1 MCVEPQALLLT
12 IEFMLRNDFLFLL
25 HFVDKEKC
33 VFYSSIYG
41 KKSGRWLMFQASLQS
56 SEKFY
61 LGME

>member
-41 KKSGRWLMFQASLQS
+41 KNQVEIVG
-56 SEKFY
+56 
-61 LGME
+61 